1 MNWQKKE
8 STNKIDSYYLISRTE
23 RKEDEEVMNRT
34 SEKCRTSLSAPS
46 YVLWVFSDRFTFEL
60 YQTLKKKN

>member
-8 STNKIDSYYLISRTE
+8 SANEIDSYYLISSTE

-34 SEKCRTSLSAPS
+34 SEKC
-46 YVLWVFSDRFTFEL
+46 E
-60 YQTLKKKN
+60 KH

>member
-1 MNWQKKE
+1 MDILIEIMQSKE
-8 STNKIDSYYLISRTE
+8 KLEWRKI
-23 RKEDEEVMNRT
+23 NRT